1 MQLMDYRRRI
11 YGLFKS
17 IVRILLA
24 VYILLGLILYFKQ
37 SSFLFQPTKDV
48 VENPGDINLKYE
60 SVDLK
65 TPDGLKLSAWYVPAN
80 DANLTLV
87 FCHGNGGNISHRL
100 ANLQILNDLG
110 VNCLIFDYRGYGNS
124 GGKPSEK
131 GVYLDAQTAYD
142 WLINEKK
149 ISPENII
156 IYGQSLGGSVATHL
170 ASEVKARGLI
180 IESTFTSFTDVASH
194 YYPYLPV
201 KLFAKFRFNTFENLK
216 KVKYPVLIIHSSED
230 DLIPYKF
237 GQRLYKEAANEPKKF
252 VEISGTHNEGFLT
265 SGQVYIDGLSNWFK
279 FIEKYNQ

>member
-17 IVRILLA
+17 VVRILIT

-48 VENPGDINLKYE
+48 LENPADIGLKYE
-60 SVDLK
+60 SVELK
-65 TPDGLKLSAWYVPAN
+65 TADGLKLSAWYVPAN
-80 DANLTLV
+80 DSNLTLV

-100 ANLQILNDLG
+100 ANLEILNNLG
-110 VNCLIFDYRGYGNS
+110 VNCIIFDYRGYGNS
-124 GGKPSEK
+124 EGKPTEQ
-131 GVYLDAQTAYD
+131 GVYLDTQTAYD

-149 ISPENII
+149 VPAGNIL

-180 IESTFTSFTDVASH
+180 IESTFTSFIDMAHH

-216 KVKYPVLIIHSSED
+216 KIKYPVLIIHSKKD
-230 DLIPYKF
+230 DLIPYEF
-237 GQRLYKEAANEPKKF
+237 GQKLYEEAANEPKTF

-265 SGQVYIDGLSNWFK
+265 SGQVYIDGLSNWLK
-279 FIEKYNQ
+279 FIENYQH